1 MSLSEILRTWLLEP
15 VQKELKHMSQN
26 MQDLQDAITAQGA
39 KIDEL
44 GTVLTDLLADQKA
57 AFEALK
63 AQLAA
68 GSDTSASVA
77 ALGGSIA
84 KLDAAITSIKSA
96 DLDAEAAISSGTPT
110 PQP

>member
-1 MSLSEILRTWLLEP
+1 
-15 VQKELKHMSQN
+15 MSQN

-44 GTVLTDLLADQKA
+44 GVVLTDLIGDQKA

-68 GSDTSASVA
+68 GSDTSTSVA

-96 DLDAEAAISSGTPT
+96 DTDAEAASGTPT
-110 PQP
+110 PLP